1 MKVQLSSILSPYL
14 VELCAKVPLNGR
26 SCQKQLM
33 AAIKKLFVTTYDI
46 FYALTLEAKILNITQ
61 CLLLMFR
68 LFM

>member
-1 MKVQLSSILSPYL
+1 MEVQLSSILSPYL

-26 SCQKQLM
+26 SYQKQLM
-33 AAIKKLFVTTYDI
+33 AAIKKLFVTTYAI
-46 FYALTLEAKILNITQ
+46 FCALTLEAKILNITQ